1 MTKMKRIDEKEA
13 RRILAKYD
21 HALFTGNDYLVGQ
34 IENLYEGTDL
44 EPKLRAI
51 REDRA
56 GIQT

>member
-1 MTKMKRIDEKEA
+1 MKRIDEKEA